1 MTELPI
7 FLVIEYFFV
16 IQKQMVE
23 QVIGINTNIF
33 KNLIYVRLCNYF
45 SSGQLSD
52 LLPFKTEKRKRIQLV
67 SHSTGNIG
75 KQSAVK

>member
-1 MTELPI
+1 M
-7 FLVIEYFFV
+7 EYFFL

-23 QVIGINTNIF
+23 QVIGINTNIS
-33 KNLIYVRLCNYF
+33 KNLIYIRLWNNF

-67 SHSTGNIG
+67 LISTGNIG
-75 KQSAVK
+75 K